1 MYSVNTCTEILV
13 CIMINGPKF
22 ILNFEYTWKKIDIVK
37 ISFLKWFEYTTC
49 IHDNVPYAV

>member
-1 MYSVNTCTEILV
+1 MYWNTSMYYDKGSKIYF
-13 CIMINGPKF
+13 KF
-22 ILNFEYTWKKIDIVK
+22 WVYMKKIDIVK